1 MSVYV
6 LGHRE
11 ILNDERVFIILYM
24 STKVEELYEIKKKH
38 QKTYLELMSYEQ
50 LKRLC
55 KRINARI
62 ITKI

>member
-1 MSVYV
+1 MKVYV

-11 ILNDERVFIILYM
+11 ILNNERVFIILYM

-38 QKTYLELMSYEQ
+38 QKTYLELMPYEQ

-55 KRINARI
+55 KRLNARI